1 MLRIGKFT
9 ETECTL
15 VVVMFAVIFTFEL
28 SAYGHS
34 SHAGSCDHMVLQKMN
49 CEK

>member
-1 MLRIGKFT
+1 MKNIPAKLSSS
-9 ETECTL
+9 L
-15 VVVMFAVIFTFEL
+15 FAVIFTFEL

>member
-1 MLRIGKFT
+1 MKHIPAKLSSS
-9 ETECTL
+9 L
-15 VVVMFAVIFTFEL
+15 FAVILTSEL
-28 SAYGHS
+28 SVYAHS